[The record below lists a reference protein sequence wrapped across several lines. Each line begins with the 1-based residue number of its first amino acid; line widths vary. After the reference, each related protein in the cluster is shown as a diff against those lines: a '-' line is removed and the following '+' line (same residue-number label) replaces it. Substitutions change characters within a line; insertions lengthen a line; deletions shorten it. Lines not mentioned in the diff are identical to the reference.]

1 MDVGRQQTTADRK
14 HILIGDD
21 DPVALKTLR
30 YYLQENY
37 KVTLISS
44 GKSAVDFLAKY
55 TPDLIFLDYLMPVH
69 NGAAVLKEIQS
80 KVETKNIPVFFLT
93 GQTDADTISECLAL
107 HPAGYLVKPVAKAA
121 LLAKMEEVL
130 G

>member
-1 MDVGRQQTTADRK
+1 MVLDVLFKEWA
-14 HILIGDD
+14 
-21 DPVALKTLR
+21 
-30 YYLQENY
+30 
-37 KVTLISS
+37 SS
-44 GKSAVDFLAKY
+44 VKRS
-55 TPDLIFLDYLMPVH
+55 M
-69 NGAAVLKEIQS
+69 S
-80 KVETKNIPVFFLT
+80 STKNIPVFFLT

>member
-14 HILIGDD
+14 HILIVDD

-55 TPDLIFLDYLMPVH
+55 TPDLILLDYLMPVH
-69 NGAAVLKEIQS
+69 NGAAVWKEIQS

>member
-1 MDVGRQQTTADRK
+1 MDVGRQESAVDRK
-14 HILIGDD
+14 HILIVDD

-30 YYLQENY
+30 YYLQEKY

-44 GKSAVDFLAKY
+44 GKAVVDFLTKY
-55 TPDLIFLDYLMPVH
+55 TPDLILLDYLMPVH

-80 KVETKNIPVFFLT
+80 TVQTKNIPVFFLT

>member
-1 MDVGRQQTTADRK
+1 MDVGRQETAADKK
-14 HILIGDD
+14 HILIVDD
-21 DPVALKTLR
+21 DPVELKTLR

-44 GKSAVDFLAKY
+44 GKAAVDFLTKY
-55 TPDLIFLDYLMPVH
+55 TPDLILLDYLMPVH
-69 NGAAVLKEIQS
+69 NGAAVLKDIQS
-80 KVETKNIPVFFLT
+80 RVETKKIPVFFLT

-121 LLAKMEEVL
+121 LLAKMKDVL